1 MQVQTVF
8 KAGNSNV
15 VAIPS
20 EFVNDYGYDT
30 GLQVIVNTYNQGE
43 TLVIKKVTKTKPKKT
58 ASKASQEFE
67 KWLEDT
73 LVEDAEILN
82 GLA

>member
-1 MQVQTVF
+1 MQIQTVF

-20 EFVNDYGYDT
+20 EFVETYGFNT
-30 GLQVIVNTYNQGE
+30 GLQVMLNTYDHGE
-43 TLVIKKVTKTKPKKT
+43 TLVIKKVLKTKSKKN

-67 KWLEDT
+67 MWLENT
-73 LVEDAEILN
+73 LDEDAEILD